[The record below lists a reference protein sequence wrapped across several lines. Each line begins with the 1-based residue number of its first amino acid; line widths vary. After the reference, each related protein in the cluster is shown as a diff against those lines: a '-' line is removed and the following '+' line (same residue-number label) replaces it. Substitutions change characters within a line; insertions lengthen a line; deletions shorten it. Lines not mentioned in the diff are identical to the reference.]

1 MLSAGEWRLTS
12 PARIFVSHTPEDD
25 EFCQDLVGA
34 LRSAGADVWSN
45 DHHYSLSQLLPVIE
59 PEVRARPVFVV
70 ILSPAALRSGTVTA
84 ACTWAATYLRH
95 DPTRLFLPVLAQPVD
110 DASLRAFFEGFHTQP
125 TMPIIQTL
133 PRDQAIL
140 ATLRSLSLLPTIEA
154 LPPPIY
160 SQPTQPIQQQ
170 MQQPIQQ
177 PMPPMQF
184 NISSGYGD
192 HGSNPNYG
200 GPTGPRSNP
209 DKGRFKVVT
218 APPQHT
224 PHAPHAM
231 VGPHADDD
239 VENLIVQG
247 NTLRTQGRRDEA
259 LVSFQQAMQRNP
271 QSPQAW
277 FHLGFMYAEL
287 GRYPEALAAYDQA
300 LALDEQFALVWAS
313 KANVLVQLRR
323 YDEALT
329 ACDGALVLDPN
340 SDFAWNNKGVALAGL
355 GRPIEALAAY
365 DSALTRNPNSSDY
378 WRNKGLVLAGMQRYD
393 EAIAAY
399 DSALAHAPSFGAAW
413 ASKAT
418 AQFRLGRYEDA
429 LYASERALT
438 LMPSS
443 ASSWNRKASTLARL
457 GRHNEALLACDRAL
471 ALDPSFVAAWSNKG
485 GVLAALGRHDEAIA
499 ACDRALTL
507 DSRYSPAWT
516 NKAAVLRALGRLD
529 EASDAERRAHGIH
542 S

>member
-1 MLSAGEWRLTS
+1 MN

-25 EFCQDLVGA
+25 EFCQDLVSA

-45 DHHYSLSQLLPVIE
+45 DRHYALSQLLPVIE
-59 PEVRARPVFVV
+59 PEVRARPVFIV

-95 DPTRLFLPVLAQPVD
+95 DPSRRFLPVLAQPVD
-110 DASLRAFFEGFHTQP
+110 DTALRAFFEGFHTQP
-125 TMPIIQTL
+125 TMPIIRTQ
-133 PRDQAIL
+133 PRDEAIQ
-140 ATLRSLSLLPTIEA
+140 ATLRSLSLLPIVEA
-154 LPPPIY
+154 LLPPGQIPLRQQ
-160 SQPTQPIQQQ
+160 SQPSPLRQTPQPDGYRVPQSGPY
-170 MQQPIQQ
+170 MGGFGV
-177 PMPPMQF
+177 MTPP
-184 NISSGYGD
+184 S
-192 HGSNPNYG
+192 
-200 GPTGPRSNP
+200 
-209 DKGRFKVVT
+209 
-218 APPQHT
+218 QHV

-239 VENLIVQG
+239 VEQLIVQG
-247 NTLRTQGRRDEA
+247 NALRTQGRPEEA
-259 LVSFQQAMQRNP
+259 LATFQQAMQRNP
-271 QSPQAW
+271 QSAPAW

-287 GRYPEALAAYDQA
+287 ARYPEALAAYDQA
-300 LALDEQFALVWAS
+300 LALDEQYALAWAS

-323 YDEALT
+323 YDEALA

-365 DSALTRNPNSSDY
+365 DSALTRNPNSADY
-378 WRNKGLVLAGMQRYD
+378 WRNKGLVLAGLQRYA

-438 LMPSS
+438 LMPNS
-443 ASSWNRKASTLARL
+443 APTWNRKASTLARL

-471 ALDPSFVAAWSNKG
+471 ALDPAFVAAWSNKG
-485 GVLAALGRHDEAIA
+485 GVLAALGREDEA
-499 ACDRALTL
+499 L
-507 DSRYSPAWT
+507 
-516 NKAAVLRALGRLD
+516 
-529 EASDAERRAHGIH
+529 EAERRAHGIR